1 MIAKRFRILYL
12 PEDTSTGKQ
21 FTWTRVRF
29 FALAGSIAVAAV
41 ILVIGLGVIAA
52 RLTESADQRSLRRE
66 NNMLMKEISDL
77 RYGIDELKSSM
88 ASLEQT
94 DKTLRIIADL
104 PVLSPDIR
112 EVGVGGAVSLD
123 LFRADDPAGEL
134 RVDLDKLEREIK
146 LQRDSFS
153 EIEQRLER
161 NQDLVLHTPSI
172 WPVDGGRLTANYGKR
187 RDPFTYRISPHYG
200 IDIAAAR
207 GTRVF
212 AAADGVVKEV
222 QRKYAFGKVVAID
235 HGYGFETV
243 YCHLNSFIVKPG
255 QKVKRGDFIA
265 TVGNTGRST
274 GPHLHYE
281 VMINDQPVN
290 PLDYMFEGYA
300 LAR

>member
-1 MIAKRFRILYL
+1 LL
-12 PEDTSTGKQ
+12 
-21 FTWTRVRF
+21 
-29 FALAGSIAVAAV
+29 ALAGSILVGV
-41 ILVIGLGVIAA
+41 LILVIGVGIFAA

-66 NNMLMKEISDL
+66 NNMLMKEISEL
-77 RYGIDELKSSM
+77 RYGMDGLKSSM

-94 DKTLRIIADL
+94 DKQLRIMADL
-104 PVLSPDIR
+104 PAISPDVR
-112 EVGVGGAVSLD
+112 EVGVGGNASLD
-123 LFRADDPAGEL
+123 LFRSDDPSQEL
-134 RVDLDKLEREIK
+134 RLDLGKLEREIK
-146 LQRDSFS
+146 LQRESFD
-153 EIEQRLER
+153 EIQKRIEL

-172 WPVDGGRLTANYGKR
+172 WPVDGGRLTANFGKR
-187 RDPFTYRISPHYG
+187 HDPFTNRLCTHYG
-200 IDIAAAR
+200 IDIAAGR

-212 AAADGVVKEV
+212 AAADGVVKDV
-222 QRKYAFGKVVAID
+222 QRKYAFGKVVVIE
-235 HGYGFETV
+235 HGYGFQTV
-243 YCHLNSFIVKPG
+243 YCHLNSFLVKPG